1 MLLNI
6 WRKFSFGALY
16 FAVAFVVRRILMT
29 VFSITGLSM
38 ASLFIY
44 LNLWFIYDFIGYAV
58 VIALSFKF
66 RFKRG
71 DLRKKYLA
79 DTIYAN
85 TVRLEILHVIPFN
98 EFLTE
103 LVMAFVYFAV
113 RYLVLSSNGI
123 YFVVNMLFFVI
134 ADAAVWIAVHNKWSE
149 EGAAEVG

>member
-6 WRKFSFGALY
+6 WRKISFGALY
-16 FAVAFVVRRILMT
+16 FAIVSVVRSILVN

-38 ASLFIY
+38 VGLFMH
-44 LNLWFIYDFIGYAV
+44 LNLLHIYDFIGYAV
-58 VIALSFKF
+58 VIVLSFNF

-103 LVMAFVYFAV
+103 LVMALVYFAI
-113 RYLVLSSNGI
+113 RYLALSSNGT
-123 YFVVNMLFFVI
+123 YFVVNMLFFVV
-134 ADAAVWIAVHNKWSE
+134 ADAAVWIAVHNKWRE
-149 EGAAEVG
+149 EGATEVR